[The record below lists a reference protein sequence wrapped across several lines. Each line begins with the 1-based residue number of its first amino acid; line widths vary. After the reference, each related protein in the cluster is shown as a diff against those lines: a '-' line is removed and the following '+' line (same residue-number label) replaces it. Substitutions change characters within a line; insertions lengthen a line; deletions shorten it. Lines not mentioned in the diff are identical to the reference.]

1 MTLASLLLSWW
12 LLALAQAAV
21 WDLELCRSRESHWV
35 GGAWWRMVMVMVMV
49 MMMVMVVMMMIM
61 MMMMVMI
68 DYVCRPTVTTATSTP
83 VSLHCSGQR
92 RRLAFVAE
100 IPPLL
105 H

>member
-1 MTLASLLLSWW
+1 M
-12 LLALAQAAV
+12 V
-21 WDLELCRSRESHWV
+21 
-35 GGAWWRMVMVMVMV
+35 VMVVMVVMV
-49 MMMVMVVMMMIM
+49 MMVMMMIM
-61 MMMMVMI
+61 MMMMGMMMLMI

-83 VSLHCSGQR
+83 ASLPCSGQR

>member
-1 MTLASLLLSWW
+1 MIRASLLLSWW

-35 GGAWWRMVMVMVMV
+35 GGAWWRMVVMV

-83 VSLHCSGQR
+83 ASLPCSGQR

-100 IPPLL
+100 IPPL
-105 H
+105 

>member
-1 MTLASLLLSWW
+1 M
-12 LLALAQAAV
+12 
-21 WDLELCRSRESHWV
+21 
-35 GGAWWRMVMVMVMV
+35 MV
-49 MMMVMVVMMMIM
+49 VMVVMVMIM
-61 MMMMVMI
+61 MMVMMVMI

-83 VSLHCSGQR
+83 ASLPCSGQR

>member
-1 MTLASLLLSWW
+1 
-12 LLALAQAAV
+12 
-21 WDLELCRSRESHWV
+21 
-35 GGAWWRMVMVMVMV
+35 MVVMV
-49 MMMVMVVMMMIM
+49 MMVMMVMMMMMIMVVIMMIM

-83 VSLHCSGQR
+83 ASLPCSGQR
-92 RRLAFVAE
+92 RRSAFVAE

>member
-1 MTLASLLLSWW
+1 MVTMTLASLLLSWW

-35 GGAWWRMVMVMVMV
+35 GGAWWRMVVMV

-83 VSLHCSGQR
+83 VSLPCSGQR